1 MRTLTGPFRNSA
13 WLVILTGCLL
23 LAFGFSL
30 WAGPLRIPLA
40 DIIPLFF
47 GAETE
52 SAQATVL
59 LKIRLP
65 RAVLAALVG
74 ASLGSAGCAFQ
85 AVLRNPLADPYV
97 LGVSGGAALGA
108 VAAISLGF
116 ASAMVLPA
124 AAFAGAIGAL
134 ALVYWVARAHRST
147 PHTLILSGV
156 MVGSFAAALLLFLL
170 WLAPSDPVRSAIFW
184 LAGNLSLADPN
195 LLPWALAWSAL
206 GFAVLWFHFPAL
218 DLLTQG
224 EETAADLGLAVG
236 RARLLV
242 FVAAGALTACAVAMA
257 GLVGFVGLVVPH
269 AARLLWGPGH
279 GRLLPAS
286 ALLGAAFL
294 MAADAVSR
302 QILAPAEVPVGVVTA
317 LLGAPFF
324 LYLLR
329 RSEGGA

>member
-1 MRTLTGPFRNSA
+1 
-13 WLVILTGCLL
+13 
-23 LAFGFSL
+23 
-30 WAGPLRIPLA
+30 
-40 DIIPLFF
+40 
-47 GAETE
+47 
-52 SAQATVL
+52 
-59 LKIRLP
+59 
-65 RAVLAALVG
+65 
-74 ASLGSAGCAFQ
+74 
-85 AVLRNPLADPYV
+85 
-97 LGVSGGAALGA
+97 
-108 VAAISLGF
+108 
-116 ASAMVLPA
+116 
-124 AAFAGAIGAL
+124 
-134 ALVYWVARAHRST
+134 
-147 PHTLILSGV
+147 
-156 MVGSFAAALLLFLL
+156 
-170 WLAPSDPVRSAIFW
+170 
-184 LAGNLSLADPN
+184 LSLADPN

-279 GRLLPAS
+279 RRLLPAS